1 MTIRSVTGEGESARV
16 EFTMKSTTPSVAER
30 IMSIDRQLPQLR
42 RDKFSERDGVF
53 RFVTR
58 GGLLSWGQT
67 VIVSLERRD
76 EALAESRATRDGV
89 GVIPV
94 AVEVE
99 ARQRLGLFQ
108 TQSNRRLA
116 DLVARTLRDAD
127 FSNMRI

>member
-1 MTIRSVTGEGESARV
+1 
-16 EFTMKSTTPSVAER
+16 MKSTTPSVAER

-42 RDKFSERDGVF
+42 RDKFSERDGLL